1 MATETQWE
9 QRLRDFDQSGMSAYR
24 YAALKGISR
33 TSLYYH
39 LRRRKAGNGAT
50 DKLTLQGRGVHE
62 LRLTQSRAAETA
74 SLSCQ
79 VKEGVL
85 TLTFG
90 ELPRAEWLA
99 TFVQAL
105 G

>member
-1 MATETQWE
+1 
-9 QRLRDFDQSGMSAYR
+9 MSVYS
-24 YAALKGISR
+24 YVALKGISR

-39 LRRRKAGNGAT
+39 LRRRKAANEAT
-50 DKLTLQGRGVHE
+50 DKITIQGRGVHE
-62 LRLTQSRAAETA
+62 LRLTQSRAIETA
-74 SLSCQ
+74 SLSCH

-105 G
+105 GW